1 MRRRPTRCRL
11 TRTRRDPSRLW
22 SRASASYGFARR
34 AGMDNSH
41 GVRLCFV
48 DHHSACSCLQGPMA
62 EAGDAAECRHAAG
75 ERRGSIWRAST
86 AWRPGTNG
94 GSMPPRPGQF
104 FEREPGH
111 RKLDVRFA
119 CFRRASSMIRKEIA
133 TRSSTTPRSPFHG
146 RGRAVKGR
154 SCGFFEIFA

>member
-1 MRRRPTRCRL
+1 MVFG
-11 TRTRRDPSRLW
+11 
-22 SRASASYGFARR
+22 SASSIIIPLAPVFRGQWRKR
-34 AGMDNSH
+34 GTLRN
-41 GVRLCFV
+41 
-48 DHHSACSCLQGPMA
+48 
-62 EAGDAAECRHAAG
+62 AATRPASG
-75 ERRGSIWRAST
+75 RGSIWRAST

-94 GSMPPRPGQF
+94 GTMPPRPGQF

-133 TRSSTTPRSPFHG
+133 TRSSTTPRSLFHG